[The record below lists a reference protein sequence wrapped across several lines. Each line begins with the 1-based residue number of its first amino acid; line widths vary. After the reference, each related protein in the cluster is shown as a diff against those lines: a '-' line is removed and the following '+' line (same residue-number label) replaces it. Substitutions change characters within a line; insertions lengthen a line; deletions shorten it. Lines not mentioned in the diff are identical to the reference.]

1 MNKWIPNK
9 LQFNSRHLKSHKI
22 HQNTTIYVNRF
33 PYILANACDA
43 AFCLA
48 CDAAFGLA
56 SDASLSHL
64 WRHLM
69 CLADMQCTG
78 LSPLGTC
85 CGVGAVP
92 FEFTRTCSRD
102 CAADL
107 LCFFYIYIYYIY
119 IDTDICLW
127 YVLESWSSFH
137 PIPARPHPHPNPC
150 HDQRA
155 AAGDGRPCH
164 APAPGL
170 PGSAWPAW

>member
-107 LCFFYIYIYYIY
+107 LCFYIYILYIY
-119 IDTDICLW
+119 RYRYMLVICIGVMEQLPSHPSPTPPPSQPM
-127 YVLESWSSFH
+127 SWSACRGRRWPTMPRSST
-137 PIPARPHPHPNPC
+137 
-150 HDQRA
+150 RA
-155 AAGDGRPCH
+155 AG
-164 APAPGL
+164 
-170 PGSAWPAW
+170 